1 MVEILC
7 PHCEEEITLDDSAFG
22 EFECPHCENEFEWG
36 EAPKTRPRSAGEG
49 ASNGPMSGVVALSH
63 AVHALGVLLLIIG
76 LFSDWVVILGGI
88 IGFGPFGMSLNY
100 FGESATIG
108 WFEMFT
114 NLEGEMIAA
123 TIAGMLFM
131 VLAIIAVISQII
143 HVAFRIMLHMTE
155 SGGLEISM
163 EMAYR
168 VYNYRWITSLTA
180 LVCSVAGYLLV
191 QIGTLVS
198 LGGEV
203 GFPRPSLFV
212 VLLIGVLGGQ
222 VYLMHQERLMEQ

>member
-7 PHCEEEITLDDSAFG
+7 PHCEEEIELEDGASG
-22 EFECPHCENEFEWG
+22 EFECPHCEKVFEWG
-36 EAPKTRPRSAGEG
+36 EAPKPSPRSAGEG
-49 ASNGPMSGVVALSH
+49 ASNGPMSGTTALSH

-88 IGFGPFGMSLNY
+88 IGFGPFGMSVNH
-100 FGESATIG
+100 FGETATID
-108 WFEMFT
+108 WFDLFANT
-114 NLEGEMIAA
+114 EGELLAA

-143 HVAFRIMLHMTE
+143 HVVFRIMLHMIE
-155 SGGLEISM
+155 SGSLEISM
-163 EMAYR
+163 DMAYR

-180 LVCSVAGYLLV
+180 LVCSVAGYLLI

-198 LGGEV
+198 LAGDV
-203 GFPRPSLFV
+203 GFSRPTLFV
-212 VLLIGVLGGQ
+212 VLMLHVLGGQ
-222 VYLMHQERLMEQ
+222 VYLMHKEGLMEQ

>member
-1 MVEILC
+1 
-7 PHCEEEITLDDSAFG
+7 
-22 EFECPHCENEFEWG
+22 
-36 EAPKTRPRSAGEG
+36 
-49 ASNGPMSGVVALSH
+49 MSGVVALSH

-88 IGFGPFGMSLNY
+88 IGFGPFGMSVNY

>member
-7 PHCEEEITLDDSAFG
+7 PHCEEEIALDDSAFG

-36 EAPKTRPRSAGEG
+36 EAPKTRPHSAGEG

-108 WFEMFT
+108 WFEMSTFF
-114 NLEGEMIAA
+114 EDMMAA
-123 TIAGMLFM
+123 TIAGVLFM

-143 HVAFRIMLHMTE
+143 HVVFRIMLHMTE
-155 SGGLEISM
+155 SGSLEISM

-180 LVCSVAGYLLV
+180 LVCSVAGYLLI

-198 LGGEV
+198 LAGDV
-203 GFPRPSLFV
+203 GFSRPTLFV
-212 VLLIGVLGGQ
+212 VLMLHVLGGQ
-222 VYLMHQERLMEQ
+222 VYLMHQEGLMEQ

>member
-7 PHCEEEITLDDSAFG
+7 PHCEEEIALDDSAFG

-88 IGFGPFGMSLNY
+88 IGFGPFGMSVNY

>member
-7 PHCEEEITLDDSAFG
+7 PHCEEEIALDDSAFG

-155 SGGLEISM
+155 SGSLEISM

-180 LVCSVAGYLLV
+180 LVCSVAGYLLI

-203 GFPRPSLFV
+203 GFSRPSLFV